1 MSSLPPEET
10 TRWYEEK
17 VRRYGFD
24 HRGLGFR
31 NKSSQEKRFEAL
43 LELGDLHGA
52 RLLDVGCGFGDFLAF
67 LQDRD
72 VAPVYT
78 GIDVC
83 RPMIDRC
90 RERFDGGDAMFRV
103 ADVMEFAP
111 LDDYDYVVASGLF
124 GLDTE
129 GARDR
134 VRPTLERIF
143 GWARGGTAANFL
155 STRSPS
161 PAEGRIYVEPWKA
174 LEAGLALTPA
184 ARLNHAYLPNDFTL
198 YLYREPAWQR
208 ESQARVEP

>member
-10 TRWYEEK
+10 ARWYEEK

-31 NKSSQEKRFEAL
+31 NKSSQDKRFEAL
-43 LELGDLHGA
+43 LELGDFEGA
-52 RLLDVGCGFGDFLAF
+52 RLLDVGCGFGDFLEF
-67 LQDRD
+67 LQERD
-72 VAPVYT
+72 VSPVYT
-78 GIDVC
+78 GIDIC

-90 RERFDGGDAMFRV
+90 RERFDGDDAMFRV

-111 LDDYDYVVASGLF
+111 LDEYDYVVASGLF

-134 VRPTLERIF
+134 VRPTLERMF
-143 GWARGGTAANFL
+143 GWARRGMAANFL

-198 YLYREPAWQR
+198 YLYREPAWHR
-208 ESQARVEP
+208 ESEAR